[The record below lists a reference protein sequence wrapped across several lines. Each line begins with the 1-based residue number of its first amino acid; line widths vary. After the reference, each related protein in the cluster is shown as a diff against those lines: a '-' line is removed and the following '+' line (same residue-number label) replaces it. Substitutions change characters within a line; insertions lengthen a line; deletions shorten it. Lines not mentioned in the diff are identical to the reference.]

1 VVTRTLLPGRIG
13 SRLASDREL
22 NRFRYGA
29 TGGVV
34 GQDRDEIGADT
45 PFVGL
50 IFRDAFARE
59 EVDVVVATIA
69 FRMGIDKSNKL
80 RHRPHPPPRTSL
92 LGTKPDIS
100 TLC

>member
-1 VVTRTLLPGRIG
+1 MVTRTLLPGAD
-13 SRLASDREL
+13 RLTVGIREL
-22 NRFRYGA
+22 NRFRCGP

-34 GQDRDEIGADT
+34 GEDRDEIGADT

-69 FRMGIDKSNKL
+69 FREKSNKL
-80 RHRPHPPPRTSL
+80 RHRAHPPPRTSL